1 MDDFIRVLLTNHY
14 YPGKITHCSRDETEW
29 ARTMVESDRPTY
41 TAFEGF
47 RQIASGGLT
56 AVALKTKR
64 VLDRGELAPVLIF
77 ADLTGEQVELDFRGN
92 ADDVLIRLNDSGKRE
107 ETEASSGGG
116 RDLPRGPGR
125 PRLGVV
131 AREVTLLPRHWSWLN
146 EQPGGASVALRKLV
160 EEAKRANV
168 AKDRV
173 RRAQE
178 RTYRFMSA
186 VSGNLPGFEEATRA
200 LFAWDLERFSSL
212 IEGWPKDIRLHLS
225 KLAQETLADDAG
237 GPVSTSL

>member
-1 MDDFIRVLLTNHY
+1 
-14 YPGKITHCSRDETEW
+14 
-29 ARTMVESDRPTY
+29 MVESEQATY

-47 RQIASGGLT
+47 RQIASGGLS

-64 VLDRGELAPVLIF
+64 VMDRGEHAPVLIF

-92 ADDVLIRLNDSGKRE
+92 DDDVLSRLNESGQRQ
-107 ETEASSGGG
+107 EAGASPGEG

-160 EEAKRANV
+160 DEARRANV
-168 AKDRV
+168 EKDRV

-200 LFAWDLERFSSL
+200 LFAWDLDRFTSL
-212 IEGWPKDIRLHLS
+212 IEGWPKDIRLHLA
-225 KLAQETLADDAG
+225 KLAQVTLADDAS
-237 GPVSTSL
+237 GPLSVSL